1 MEMFD
6 HLHTPE
12 GNPFGPDQGAVFAE
26 PASSAG
32 QQAERRAQWGVVL
45 KGAILY
51 TALAVQARDWA
62 KARQGEGLITAAS
75 GRGGLDSA
83 LLTAIF
89 GGEVP
94 ALDLSNRLLAACY
107 EAGQT
112 ASDNAVA
119 AAREVVRANRAGREA
134 VAQSRRT
141 AERATEKAAYAAKK
155 AADKAEWDAAAPARK
170 TAADHAAAEKLAAQA
185 AAAEKAAAAKAA
197 AQAETQ
203 VAVAKITATASVG
216 YSGAL
221 YLTQEQVWAVR
232 SPRVRIEGSLAYGQ
246 TYARVEMVEVYGC
259 MVLRLLPEGNAKHD
273 LACAKALA
281 EGGIEVDGV
290 ILCDDGSEIFI

>member
-1 MEMFD
+1 MFD
-6 HLHTPE
+6 HLLKNPE

-32 QQAERRAQWGVVL
+32 QQAERRAQWALAL
-45 KGAILY
+45 KGATLF
-51 TALAVQARDWA
+51 TAMAVQARDWA
-62 KARQGEGLITAAS
+62 KARQGEELIANAS
-75 GRGGLDSA
+75 RLGGVDSA

-94 ALDLSNRLLAACY
+94 ALDLSNRLMAACY

-112 ASDNAVA
+112 ASDKDVA
-119 AAREVVRANRAGREA
+119 TARELVRVNKAGREA
-134 VAQSRRT
+134 AAQNRRI
-141 AERATEKAAYAAKK
+141 AERAADQAAYAAKK
-155 AADKAEWDAAAPARK
+155 AAEKAAWDAGAPQRK
-170 TAADHAAAEKLAAQA
+170 AAADKAAAEKLAAQA
-185 AAAEKAAAAKAA
+185 AAAEKAAAAKDAA
-197 AQAETQ
+197 KAETDA
-203 VAVAKITATASVG
+203 AVSKITATASVG

-232 SPRVRIEGSLAYGQ
+232 SPWLRTEGAFPYGQ
-246 TYARVEMVEVYGC
+246 TYARVEVAEGYGS

-281 EGGIEVDGV
+281 DGGIEVDGV
-290 ILCDDGSEIFI
+290 ILCDDGSEIVI